1 MNSEEKRIYMKN
13 YHQEH
18 SEEIKI
24 KHREWYLKN
33 KEAILKKASEYRE
46 THKEEMKEKRTAD
59 YEVNKSKLLKRHRE
73 WSKNNREK
81 INQYVI
87 NKRIKDINFRLTGS
101 LRNRVRKA
109 VKGINKSKSTMELIG
124 CSIEELKCYLEK
136 SFKFGMNWDNYNYR
150 GWHIDHIIPCAS
162 FDLSKESEQKLCF
175 HYMNLQPM
183 WREDNQKKGSKR

>member
-1 MNSEEKRIYMKN
+1 MTKKQEYMKK
-13 YHQEH
+13 YRKEH
-18 SEEIKI
+18 LEKLIQYDREQYIKNRDKEIQYAK
-24 KHREWYLKN
+24 
-33 KEAILKKASEYRE
+33 EYRE
-46 THKEEMKEKRTAD
+46 THKEEMKEKRFAD

-124 CSIEELKCYLEK
+124 CSIEYLKQYLEK
-136 SFKFGMNWDNYNYR
+136 LFISGMNWENYNYR
-150 GWHIDHIIPCAS
+150 GWHIDHKKPCAS
-162 FDLSKESEQKLCF
+162 FDLSKPSEQHKCF
-175 HYMNLQPM
+175 HYTNLQPM
-183 WREDNQKKGSKR
+183 WREDNQKKGSKQ